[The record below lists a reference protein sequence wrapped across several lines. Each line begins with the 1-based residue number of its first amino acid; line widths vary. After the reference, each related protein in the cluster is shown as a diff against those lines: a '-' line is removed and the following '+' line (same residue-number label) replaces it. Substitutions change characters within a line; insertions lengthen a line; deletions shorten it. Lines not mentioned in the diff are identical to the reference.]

1 MFMFLSK
8 KLQREQA
15 TPLNEAQRS
24 LVEKKFEILR
34 QASFGFTH
42 DRLLHIQEEDL
53 KGWTDACTGELRR
66 KITLAA
72 PSHIKIALID
82 FRTLRCVS
90 LQCLPVRMH
99 ADGARL
105 ADSLGPAPAP
115 SISKEGVVEAGGF
128 VSSPPSSPIPVRV
141 RRGEAVTSIASAT
154 GSRRASDEPRRSHLL
169 TRGRAVSE
177 PGSRFLTGSGRTRCD
192 R

>member
-1 MFMFLSK
+1 MIGQEDGMFMFLSK
-8 KLQREQA
+8 KLKREQGS
-15 TPLNEAQRS
+15 PLNEAQRA

-72 PSHIKIALID
+72 PSHIKIVLID
-82 FRTLRCVS
+82 FRNLRCVS
-90 LQCLPVRMH
+90 LQCLPLRMH

-105 ADSLGPAPAP
+105 ADGLGPAPAP
-115 SISKEGVVEAGGF
+115 SISKEGSRLR
-128 VSSPPSSPIPVRV
+128 VSSLF
-141 RRGEAVTSIASAT
+141 
-154 GSRRASDEPRRSHLL
+154 RRAARSLFRYAERLLRSPTWRR
-169 TRGRAVSE
+169 
-177 PGSRFLTGSGRTRCD
+177 PSRTI
-192 R
+192 

>member
-1 MFMFLSK
+1 MIGQEDGMFMFLSK

-34 QASFGFTH
+34 QANFGFTH
-42 DRLLHIQEEDL
+42 GRHLHIQGEDL

-82 FRTLRCVS
+82 FPKLRCVS
-90 LQCLPVRMH
+90 LQCLPLRMH

-105 ADSLGPAPAP
+105 ADGLGSAPAP
-115 SISKEGVVEAGGF
+115 SDRKSTRLNSSHRTISY
-128 VSSPPSSPIPVRV
+128 
-141 RRGEAVTSIASAT
+141 AV
-154 GSRRASDEPRRSHLL
+154 
-169 TRGRAVSE
+169 
-177 PGSRFLTGSGRTRCD
+177 F
-192 R
+192 

>member
-8 KLQREQA
+8 KIKREQA
-15 TPLNEAQRS
+15 TPLNEAQRA

-90 LQCLPVRMH
+90 LQCLPLRMH

-105 ADSLGPAPAP
+105 AGGLGPAPAP
-115 SISKEGVVEAGGF
+115 LISKEGV
-128 VSSPPSSPIPVRV
+128 PSSP
-141 RRGEAVTSIASAT
+141 
-154 GSRRASDEPRRSHLL
+154 SDEPRRSHLL

>member
-8 KLQREQA
+8 KLKREQDS
-15 TPLNEAQRS
+15 PLNEAQRA

-99 ADGARL
+99 AGAGPRLSASLAPSACIRTGRHWRETHRSVRKSISAILICDGAASVIFLR
-105 ADSLGPAPAP
+105 
-115 SISKEGVVEAGGF
+115 
-128 VSSPPSSPIPVRV
+128 SSPVHASVHPFKSS
-141 RRGEAVTSIASAT
+141 S
-154 GSRRASDEPRRSHLL
+154 
-169 TRGRAVSE
+169 
-177 PGSRFLTGSGRTRCD
+177 
-192 R
+192 

>member
-8 KLQREQA
+8 KLKREQSS
-15 TPLNEAQRS
+15 PLNEAQRA
-24 LVEKKFEILR
+24 LVEKKSEILR

-66 KITLAA
+66 KIASAA

-82 FRTLRCVS
+82 FRKLRCVS
-90 LQCLPVRMH
+90 LQCLPRWMH

-105 ADSLGPAPAP
+105 VDGPEPAPAP
-115 SISKEGVVEAGGF
+115 SISKEGVVKAEGF
-128 VSSPPSSPIPVRV
+128 ISFPPSSPIPVQV
-141 RRGEAVTSIASAT
+141 RRGEVVTAYNVVAT
-154 GSRRASDEPRRSHLL
+154 RSSR
-169 TRGRAVSE
+169 TI
-177 PGSRFLTGSGRTRCD
+177 
-192 R
+192 

>member
-8 KLQREQA
+8 KLKREQA
-15 TPLNEAQRS
+15 TPLNEVQRA

-90 LQCLPVRMH
+90 LQCLPLRMH

-105 ADSLGPAPAP
+105 VDGLGPAPAP
-115 SISKEGVVEAGGF
+115 LISKEGVVEAEGF
-128 VSSPPSSPIPVRV
+128 IFSPPSSPIPVRV

-154 GSRRASDEPRRSHLL
+154 GS
-169 TRGRAVSE
+169 G
-177 PGSRFLTGSGRTRCD
+177 
-192 R
+192 

>member
-1 MFMFLSK
+1 MIGQEDGMFMFLSK

-82 FRTLRCVS
+82 FPKLRCVS
-90 LQCLPVRMH
+90 LQCLPLGLLP
-99 ADGARL
+99 ADRKSTRL
-105 ADSLGPAPAP
+105 
-115 SISKEGVVEAGGF
+115 
-128 VSSPPSSPIPVRV
+128 
-141 RRGEAVTSIASAT
+141 
-154 GSRRASDEPRRSHLL
+154 
-169 TRGRAVSE
+169 
-177 PGSRFLTGSGRTRCD
+177 
-192 R
+192 